1 MNPEKSGNERDY
13 LKRKLRWHRLVT
25 PIALGITVMAISL
38 CAWMV
43 AHQRTFI
50 SPPVIQKSYWIAA
63 QEASKEYI
71 EDMADY
77 VLTSLHTVTPAN
89 AEYRSQRVLKLVHPK
104 DYGAIS
110 AQFQS
115 EVEKLKRE
123 GISTVWEPSSV
134 GIADNALCAKWT
146 GNLRRWVGE
155 KPIDTLNKT
164 FLVEFDI
171 DRQGTLYVKT
181 ADEFTPDRATHS
193 QCQ

>member
-1 MNPEKSGNERDY
+1 MTPGKAGNERDH
-13 LKRKLRWHRLVT
+13 LKNKLRWHRLVT
-25 PIALGITVMAISL
+25 PVAMAVTMMAISL

-50 SPPVIQKSYWIAA
+50 SPPVVQKAYWIAS

-77 VLTSLHTVTPAN
+77 ILTSLHTVTPAN
-89 AEYRSQRVLKLVHPK
+89 AEYRIQRVLKLVHP
-104 DYGAIS
+104 DHYGAIS
-110 AQFQS
+110 A
-115 EVEKLKRE
+115 KLHADIDRLKRE
-123 GISTVWEPSSV
+123 GIATVWEPNSV

-155 KPIDTLNKT
+155 KPLETLNKT

-181 ADEFTPDRATHS
+181 ADEFTADLAAHS